1 MGSLIVPD
9 KYKNPA
15 VKEVDVTGNENV
27 RLPDGYIS
35 YNQELQRLAIQKETE
50 AQEEYEKSL
59 LAYDSS
65 ELPLLPVEGEP
76 VTQGTNRDS
85 KLQETLE
92 GLKHFA
98 TPITNPVLEVMNAVN
113 SGIYGTAWDM
123 VVAIPQIGIG
133 AYNKATTGEFD
144 YPSAPKPEAITNQ
157 TYVANP
163 DDAEI
168 LDKAALYIN
177 LGVGMNMAAR
187 TYTNKLGQNFAKE
200 FAIKEVGT
208 GNALKIVPSRPFM
221 GIEGARRG
229 VVRDIASTPMSTEVG
244 IGLSMAGASAIG
256 KAQDIKILGVD
267 VVTLPLELIAGVT
280 AAATLAT
287 RTAAPVLNAFEKKFG
302 QSPVFV
308 ASKKIRGESVS
319 PSEAKQALEAS
330 SAEEVLSVA
339 VRTEDSGILTL
350 ERSLAATDSTFRA
363 RVDEGVDLAQASL
376 ADELSKLTDPVTG
389 SYNWEAFKEILP
401 KIQQDFRSQVD
412 DRVTAA
418 KDQLD
423 FIVRAFENDPVKA
436 SKEFTKAFDNLM
448 SDLTVQEQRLWQPIN
463 DLVKVPTHSLRQDI
477 LAIVQGANKAQN
489 LPVAEM
495 SEILGVGVARTNK
508 GWKITTNKKEAT
520 QPKVRLLTEEAP
532 IVLTTMRSNLNQI
545 RRAAARTTDS
555 KDRFDQ
561 DILFKMQEAIL
572 KSLTN
577 NADTVNPEL
586 KASYE
591 AAIKYT
597 KEMHEV
603 TSNASLIPTIR
614 KAQPEKKAAV
624 LLGGKDQ
631 ADIAVAARELKE
643 LFGVIAKDSP
653 AASSRLLKHSEQYLM
668 NKFANQVDPEDLAS
682 FDLFIAKHQDWFKRF
697 PNALVL
703 IKAARQKAKD
713 QGVIV
718 ENALK
723 AQEAAKARE
732 FYAISGKSP
741 EAAMDIILNAANPTQ
756 VASQFKKL
764 LSKSPTALQEFKDQ
778 IARRIAAESM
788 SVVDR
793 QIAGAGKQQVIQAVP
808 FEVAL
813 KKYRPLTNVFN
824 TKGLKGLEL
833 LHKKSMS
840 LARSIQAGKGSEQ
853 VEGKGTSLAVI
864 LLAKVVALKAVSALA
879 GSQSIV
885 LANSASNIAT
895 KAVRGLTDDVAND
908 VLKEAYK
915 NEELM
920 KILLSEN
927 ITNSQLAVLN
937 SNKFQSGRTLFKAL
951 TEGISQEPQE

>member
-1 MGSLIVPD
+1 M
-9 KYKNPA
+9 A
-15 VKEVDVTGNENV
+15 VIIPKGYEAGTNEEPVEQGVVKIPEGYYTPNQKIAQLEIKKE
-27 RLPDGYIS
+27 I
-35 YNQELQRLAIQKETE
+35 A
-50 AQEEYEKSL
+50 AQAEYESSL
-59 LAYDSS
+59 PTYSS
-65 ELPLLPVEGEP
+65 SDLPSMSGEGE
-76 VTQGTNRDS
+76 TSQGTDRNN
-85 KLQETLE
+85 KLQKAIEE
-92 GLKHFA
+92 IRYRA
-98 TPITNPVLEVMNAVN
+98 SPITNPVMEVMNAVN

-123 VVAIPQIGIG
+123 VVAIPQVGIG
-133 AYNKATTGEFD
+133 AYNKATTGEYS
-144 YPSAPKPEAITNQ
+144 YPSAPKPAALTNQ

-208 GNALKIVPSRPFM
+208 GNFLKTVPSRPFM

-229 VVRDIASTPMSTEVG
+229 VVRDIASTPLSTEVG

-280 AAATLAT
+280 AATTLASK
-287 RTAAPVLNAFEKKFG
+287 TAAPILNAFEKKFG
-302 QSPVFV
+302 QSPVFT

-319 PSEAKQALEAS
+319 PVEAKQALEAS
-330 SAEEVLSVA
+330 ASEEVLSVA

-363 RVDEGVDLAQASL
+363 RVDEGIDLAQASL

-389 SYNWEAFKEILP
+389 SYNWEAFKELLP
-401 KIQQDFRSQVD
+401 KIQQDFRGQVD
-412 DRVTAA
+412 DRVTIA
-418 KDQLD
+418 KDKLD
-423 FIVRAFENDPVKA
+423 FIVKAYENDPVA
-436 SKEFTKAFDNLM
+436 SSKEFTKAWDELM
-448 SDLTVQEQRLWQPIN
+448 ADITAQEQRWWQPIN
-463 DLVKVPTHSLRQDI
+463 DLVKVPTNSLRQDI

-508 GWKITTNKKEAT
+508 GWKITTNKKEAK
-520 QPKVRLLTEEAP
+520 QPKVSLLNEEAP

-572 KSLTN
+572 KSLTDN
-577 NADTVNPEL
+577 VDTVNPEL
-586 KASYE
+586 KANYE

-597 KEMHEV
+597 KEMHAV
-603 TSNASLIPTIR
+603 TSNASLIPAIK
-614 KAQPEKKAAV
+614 KAQPEKKVAV
-624 LLGGKDQ
+624 LMGGKDQ
-631 ADIAVAARELKE
+631 ADIAIAARELE
-643 LFGVIAKDSP
+643 ALFGIIAKESP
-653 AASSRLLKHSEQYLM
+653 EASSRLLKQSEQYLM
-668 NKFANQVDPEDLAS
+668 NKFANEIDPQDLAS

-697 PNALVL
+697 PDALEL
-703 IKAARQKAKD
+703 IQGARQQAKN
-713 QGVIV
+713 QGVV
-718 ENALK
+718 VQSALK
-723 AQEAAKARE
+723 AQEAAQARE
-732 FYAISGKSP
+732 FYSIAGKSP
-741 EAAMDIILNAANPTQ
+741 EAAMDIIITAANPTKLA
-756 VASQFKKL
+756 VQFRKL
-764 LSKSPTALQEFKDQ
+764 LSKNPVALQEFKDQ

-788 SVVDR
+788 SIVDR
-793 QIAGAGKQQVIQAVP
+793 QIAGSGKQQVIQAVS
-808 FEVAL
+808 FATAL
-813 KKYRPLTNVFN
+813 KKYGPLTNVFN
-824 TKGLKGLEL
+824 TKSLKGLEL
-833 LHKKSMS
+833 LHNKSMS
-840 LARSIQAGKGSEQ
+840 LARSIQAGKGAEQ
-853 VEGKGTSLAVI
+853 LEGKGTSLAVI

-885 LANSASNIAT
+885 LANSASNMAT
-895 KAVRGLTDDVAND
+895 KAVRSLTDDIAND

-920 KILLSEN
+920 KILLTEN
-927 ITNSQLAVLN
+927 ITNSQLALLN
-937 SNKFQSGRTLFKAL
+937 SNKFQSVRALAKAL
-951 TEGISQEPQE
+951 ATRDIEE